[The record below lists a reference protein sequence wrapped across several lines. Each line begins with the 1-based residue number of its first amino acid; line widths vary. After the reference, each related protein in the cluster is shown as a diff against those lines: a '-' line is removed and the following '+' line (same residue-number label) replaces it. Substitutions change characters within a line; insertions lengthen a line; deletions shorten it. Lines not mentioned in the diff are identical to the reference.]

1 MLGLR
6 PVAVLPSLTAI
17 GLQTLVVTT
26 MLAGC
31 ATPPASQ
38 AAGVGGPSASEAA
51 GATPPLQPV
60 RNLAPFSDDPTQP
73 LSAHQA
79 AWPGTPAQPSAADAD
94 AIIAAAI
101 TAHEIRKP

>member
-6 PVAVLPSLTAI
+6 LVALLPSLTAI
-17 GLQTLVVTT
+17 GLQALAVTS

-31 ATPPASQ
+31 ATPPTSQ

-51 GATPPLQPV
+51 GATPHLQAA
-60 RNLAPFSDDPTQP
+60 RSLKPFSDDPTQP

>member
-6 PVAVLPSLTAI
+6 PVAFLPCVTAL
-17 GLQTLVVTT
+17 GLQALALTT
-26 MLAGC
+26 MLGGC
-31 ATPPASQ
+31 ATTPLSP
-38 AAGVGGPSASEAA
+38 AAGVGGPNASEAT
-51 GATPPLQPV
+51 GSTQQVQTVGSL
-60 RNLAPFSDDPTQP
+60 RLFSDDPAQP
-73 LSAHQA
+73 LGPHHA